1 MKIINLTE
9 KELSSDILFP
19 EGMYTIIIS
28 NDYSP
33 MGKGLHIIRIECS
46 LYDGN
51 NKISISSSLQEET
64 IFAEDFDNLS
74 EEILSFIR
82 KIFFKKI
89 YFLI

>member
-1 MKIINLTE
+1 MKIINFTE
-9 KELSSDILFP
+9 KELSRDVLFP
-19 EGMYTIIIS
+19 EGTYTIIIS

-33 MGKGLHIIRIECS
+33 LGKGSHISRIECS

-51 NKISISSSLQEET
+51 NKISISSSLQDET